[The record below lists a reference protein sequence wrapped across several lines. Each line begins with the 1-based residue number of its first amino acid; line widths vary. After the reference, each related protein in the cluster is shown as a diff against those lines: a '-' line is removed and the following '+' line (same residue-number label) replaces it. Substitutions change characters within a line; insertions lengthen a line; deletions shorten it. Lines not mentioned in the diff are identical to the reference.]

1 MDHQKPRCHVSHAV
15 LGGPMSYP
23 SWSGQSNRHFP
34 ARELMHV
41 QTLRSGAPQALLGGE
56 SFEVEVGE
64 LPGRVELPI
73 K

>member
-1 MDHQKPRCHVSHAV
+1 
-15 LGGPMSYP
+15 
-23 SWSGQSNRHFP
+23 
-34 ARELMHV
+34 MHV